1 MNYQDKSTEELI
13 EELERYKL
21 ENEKRIADLVIADKE
36 IIYQNQ
42 EKENRAG
49 ELLLS
54 SSTNRQ
60 QTIIIEERKENE
72 RLLKEKNEE
81 YLRLIEELKYA
92 KLKKEESESKHK
104 FLFDNSPLG
113 KIYQNANGEINDANR
128 SAERILGL
136 TLEQL
141 QGLTSIDP
149 RWKSIHEDGSDFPGD
164 THPAAIT
171 LQTGKPVYN
180 SIMGVFNPITN
191 NYTWININSIPR
203 FKDGNNKP
211 FEGARLPTN

>member
-36 IIYQNQ
+36 LVYQNQ
-42 EKENRAG
+42 EKENRAD

-54 SSTNRQ
+54 NSTNRQ

-72 RLLKEKNEE
+72 RLLQGKNEE

-92 KLKKEESESKHK
+92 KLKNAESESKHK

-113 KIYQNANGEINDANR
+113 KIYQNAKGEINDANR

-136 TLEQL
+136 TLDQM
-141 QGLTSIDP
+141 QGRTSIDP

-171 LQTGKPVYN
+171 LQTGKPVN
-180 SIMGVFNPITN
+180 NVTMGVFNPLIN
-191 NYTWININSIPR
+191 NYTWINIKI
-203 FKDGNNKP
+203 
-211 FEGARLPTN
+211 